1 MASVAR
7 DMMVASLAVVAVSAG
22 IQGWSYYRPSE
33 RPITLA
39 MAAPDQPGRLH
50 ATGDAR
56 PEGAA
61 SSIRRLVQIR
71 LASYRPPEQGAV
83 QVVVHAMRESAQPVE
98 LGRFA
103 VFPNTAFGPTSE
115 ASERTYTVPA
125 RAACPSEP
133 ALGCNLDLEVAVTPV
148 AGNGDG
154 AWLTVANASIVWR

>member
-22 IQGWSYYRPSE
+22 IQGWSFYRPSAQ
-33 RPITLA
+33 PITLA
-39 MAAPDQPGRLH
+39 VAAPDQPGRVH

-61 SSIRRLVQIR
+61 SSVRRTVQIR

-83 QVVVHAMRESAQPVE
+83 QVVVRAIRESAQPVE

-125 RAACPSEP
+125 RACPTEP
-133 ALGCNLDLEVAVTPV
+133 GLGCNLDLEVAIAPV
-148 AGNGDG
+148 AGNGEG
-154 AWLTVANASIVWR
+154 AWLTVASASIVWR